1 MYLCVP
7 AYGPNGPKD
16 ARVSIDLTRQLAQR
30 LGDELVV
37 SPLVSRYLGRG
48 QRHSLQTR
56 LDDLAQALTHRYIV
70 AFRGGYGSIELAEGL
85 LQMPVPADHKPV
97 LFGYSDITVLHAV
110 WQVRNWGQTFYGP
123 MPDKWEDSRTARDL
137 MAMISGQSLTITS
150 DTEAMTQVLAPG
162 HAKGPCFA
170 ACLTVLSH
178 LVGTPAMPDLRG
190 RVLAIEDI
198 DEKPWQV
205 DCALAQLHLSGS
217 LGGVV
222 AIVGGQFPHTNH
234 ADFMGNTCLQ
244 VLAHWAERL
253 KVPCITRLP
262 FSHLDDQMGLMNG
275 RELELDAQAEGRWS
289 ITWTEREPLA
299 RHG

>member
-16 ARVSIDLTRQLAQR
+16 AQVAIDAAQR
-30 LGDELVV
+30 LADRLGRELHV
-37 SPLVSRYLGRG
+37 SPLMHRYLGRG
-48 QRHSLQTR
+48 QRHDLKAR
-56 LDDLAQALTHRYIV
+56 LDDLAEALTHRYIV

-85 LQMPVPADHKPV
+85 LGMSVPADHKPV

-110 WQVRNWGQTFYGP
+110 WQVRRWGPSYYGAL
-123 MPDKWEDSRTARDL
+123 PDKPENSRAARDL
-137 MAMISGQSLTITS
+137 DAMITGKPLTITS
-150 DTEAMTQVLAPG
+150 ETEAMTEVLAPG
-162 HAKGPCFA
+162 RAAGPCFA

-217 LGGVV
+217 LDGVV
-222 AIVGGQFPHTNH
+222 AIIGGQFPHTNH
-234 ADFMGNTCLQ
+234 ADFMGRSCTQ
-244 VLAHWAERL
+244 VLSHWAGRL
-253 KVPCITRLP
+253 GVPCIARLP
-262 FSHLDDQMGLMNG
+262 FSHVDDQMGLING
-275 RELELDAQAEGRWS
+275 RQLQLDADASGRWS
-289 ITWTEREPLA
+289 ITWEACAGLA
-299 RHG
+299 SA